1 MSLNVELLEQSFA
14 AVAPKAEQLADTF
27 YRRLF
32 NDYPSVKPM
41 FEKVEMSRQKLML
54 VAALKL
60 VVGNL
65 RKPDVLVEALESM
78 GSRHVGYGSLP
89 DHYPAVGA
97 TLLASLEEVAGDLWN
112 DDLQKA
118 WSDAYGVV
126 SQTMLTGAAKHQE
139 KLVTV

>member
-14 AVAPKAEQLADTF
+14 AVAPKGEQLVDTF

-54 VAALKL
+54 LASLKL
-60 VVGNL
+60 VVDNL
-65 RKPDVLVEALESM
+65 RKPDVLMEALESM
-78 GSRHVGYGSLP
+78 GARHVGYGTLP

-112 DDLQKA
+112 TNLENA
-118 WSDAYGVV
+118 WADAYGVV
-126 SQTMLTGAAKHQE
+126 SETMLAGAAKQQE
-139 KLVTV
+139 LVTT

>member
-1 MSLNVELLEQSFA
+1 
-14 AVAPKAEQLADTF
+14 
-27 YRRLF
+27 
-32 NDYPSVKPM
+32 
-41 FEKVEMSRQKLML
+41 
-54 VAALKL
+54 
-60 VVGNL
+60 
-65 RKPDVLVEALESM
+65 
-78 GSRHVGYGSLP
+78 
-89 DHYPAVGA
+89 VGA

>member
-14 AVAPKAEQLADTF
+14 AVAPKGEQLVDTF

-54 VAALKL
+54 LASLKL
-60 VVGNL
+60 VVDNL
-65 RKPDVLVEALESM
+65 RKPDVLVEALEKM

-97 TLLASLEEVAGDLWN
+97 TLLASLEEVAGDLWSA
-112 DDLQKA
+112 DLEKA
-118 WSDAYGVV
+118 WADAYGVV
-126 SQTMLTGAAKHQE
+126 SETMLAGAAKQQE
-139 KLVTV
+139 LVTT